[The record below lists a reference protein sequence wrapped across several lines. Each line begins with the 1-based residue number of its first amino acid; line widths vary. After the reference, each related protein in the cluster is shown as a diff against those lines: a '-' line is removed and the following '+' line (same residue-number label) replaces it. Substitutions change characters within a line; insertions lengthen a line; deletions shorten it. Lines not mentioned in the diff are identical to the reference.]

1 MVWRRYDC
9 TCNHR
14 DPAACV
20 RTGPVC
26 CVTDAAKVC
35 HERKIE
41 LTLTTF
47 MQHST
52 CRVLSCACPEWSG

>member
-26 CVTDAAKVC
+26 CVTDAAEVC
-35 HERKIE
+35 HEQKK
-41 LTLTTF
+41 LTLTTS
-47 MQHST
+47 MKHST
-52 CRVLSCACPEWSG
+52 CRGLSDAFPEWSC